1 MSARLSPSLASFP
14 SDSRREVGSPL
25 PETPVEQIDEELMS
39 EVQEGV
45 RDGLSVL
52 FRRYASVVRRVA
64 IRILGDE
71 AEAEDLVQEL
81 FLFIHR
87 RAAIFDKSKC
97 SARSWIVQMAYHRA
111 IDRRRYLVTRNHY
124 VTDRHDL
131 ACDEAGIADKAF
143 DRSIASALDGRRLER
158 ALATLTRDQQQTLR
172 LYFYD
177 GYTLQ
182 EIAERLGQSIG
193 NVRHHYYRGLDGL
206 RKQVLRR

>member
-1 MSARLSPSLASFP
+1 MARDAYLLSVKRSTDRGGSSQETVERMPQEEVLVELLRRGDTDALAHLFRLYARL
-14 SDSRREVGSPL
+14 
-25 PETPVEQIDEELMS
+25 
-39 EVQEGV
+39 V
-45 RDGLSVL
+45 RSVA
-52 FRRYASVVRRVA
+52 F
-64 IRILGDE
+64 RILRDQ
-71 AEAEDLVQEL
+71 AEADDLVQDL
-81 FLFIHR
+81 FLYVYKKG
-87 RAAIFDKSKC
+87 RAFDDSKSTV
-97 SARSWIVQMAYHRA
+97 RSWIVQMAYHRA